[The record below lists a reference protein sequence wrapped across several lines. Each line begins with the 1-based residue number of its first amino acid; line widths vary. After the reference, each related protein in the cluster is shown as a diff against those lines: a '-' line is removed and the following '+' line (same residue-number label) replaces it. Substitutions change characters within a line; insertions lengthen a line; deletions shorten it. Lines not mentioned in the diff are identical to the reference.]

1 MNDLPD
7 AWQEIRDEIQR
18 FDELLATLPDDVALG
33 AFLLRNHR
41 TTGGL
46 PFAVRRKLAV
56 AERAVDI
63 LRPALARLER
73 VDARLRSGPG
83 NVVGLLPRRPGA
95 APAQPA
101 ERPEPDHDPTPPRA
115 A

>member
-7 AWQEIRDEIQR
+7 AWQEIRDELQR
-18 FDELLATLPDDVALG
+18 FEELLARLPDDVALG
-33 AFLLRNHR
+33 AYLLRNHR

-73 VDARLRSGPG
+73 VDARLRNGPG

-101 ERPEPDHDPTPPRA
+101 RPSDTDPTPPSA

>member
-7 AWQEIRDEIQR
+7 SWAEIRDELQR
-18 FDELLATLPDDVALG
+18 FEELLASLPDDVALG
-33 AFLLRNHR
+33 AFLLKNHR
-41 TTGGL
+41 VTGGL
-46 PFAVRRKLAV
+46 PFSTRRRLAV
-56 AERAVDI
+56 AERAVEI

-73 VDARLRSGPG
+73 VDARLRNNPT
-83 NVVGLLPRRPGA
+83 NVGLLPRRPNA

-101 ERPEPDHDPTPPRA
+101 KPSDTDPTPPNA